1 MTTTSQQL
9 QHVVLLRFPEPLS
22 EAEDAHLR
30 TTLNGFPDKIDSLI
44 ECRVGSDLTGE
55 RSQGW
60 HYLLFTT
67 FADQE
72 GLQRYND
79 HPVHQEFVAF
89 LNDHRC
95 ERIAFD
101 YFF

>member
-1 MTTTSQQL
+1 MTSDAQQL
-9 QHVVLLRFPEPLS
+9 QHVVLLRFPEPLDEADDRYLRS
-22 EAEDAHLR
+22 ELAS
-30 TTLNGFPDKIDSLI
+30 FPDRIDTLI

-67 FADQE
+67 FADLD
-72 GLQRYND
+72 GLQRYNE

-89 LNDHRC
+89 LNANKC